1 MRRTGENR
9 ESKRELEKWKLLY
22 LFVIYK
28 SIRKKRSKGER
39 KKEYEKK
46 KRVKRET
53 DQRCWFVI
61 G

>member
-1 MRRTGENR
+1 MRRAGENR
-9 ESKRELEKWKLLY
+9 ESKRELEQWKLLY
-22 LFVIYK
+22 LFVIEEYK
-28 SIRKKRSKGER
+28 KKRSKGER
-39 KKEYEKK
+39 KREYEKK